1 MLFLGFV
8 FKKFTGALLCLCI
21 SSLILC
27 IVSVVLFE
35 TSVRFHFVSIL
46 SVMVIFFWF
55 IVDKCIS
62 KLLLLLV
69 NQQFLVEIIMGMLHL
84 GLPNLIPVPPP
95 YHLELHQSAKFTFR
109 ALQESQIRALDPSCL
124 NLSQVHS
131 QA

>member
-1 MLFLGFV
+1 MPLH
-8 FKKFTGALLCLCI
+8 I
-21 SSLILC
+21 I
-27 IVSVVLFE
+27 SVVLFQ
-35 TSVRFHFVSIL
+35 TSVRFHFVSNL

-62 KLLLLLV
+62 ELLLLLV
-69 NQQFLVEIIMGMLHL
+69 NQQFLVEIIMGMLLHL

-95 YHLELHQSAKFTFR
+95 YHLELHQRAKFTFR
-109 ALQESQIRALDPSCL
+109 ALQESQIRASDPSCL